1 MEIIINEHP
10 KNHIINVG
18 NNEIINVE
26 RFVELCYQV
35 AGQQLKKIYV
45 TNLKNQRDYFCFHKY
60 EYILDVSKQN
70 ELLPKQKD
78 LFLGLQG
85 SFVWYLEHKD
95 DVIKKDYLKFIDYEL
110 FI

>member
-45 TNLKNQRDYFCFHKY
+45 TNLKTNVIIFVF
-60 EYILDVSKQN
+60 ISMSIFLMFLSKMSYYQN
-70 ELLPKQKD
+70 KKIC
-78 LFLGLQG
+78 FLGCRD
-85 SFVWYLEHKD
+85 H
-95 DVIKKDYLKFIDYEL
+95 L
-110 FI
+110 FGI